1 MSTSLLKST
10 CVCNFTDYDDDDDEP
25 IKVVT
30 KQPEAKSSPKPPKVV
45 ASDDVK
51 VFVVTSQPQYQYH
64 NTGFL
69 SEFKHVELVEQNGVL
84 RGKQSQCTTSCEIRE
99 KCLMIQEDDKL
110 I

>member
-30 KQPEAKSSPKPPKVV
+30 KQPGAKSSQQTPEVV
-45 ASDDVK
+45 TSNDVK
-51 VFVVTSQPQYQYH
+51 VVVVTSQPQYQYH
-64 NTGFL
+64 NIGFL

-84 RGKQSQCTTSCEIRE
+84 RGKQRPG
-99 KCLMIQEDDKL
+99 M
-110 I
+110 